1 MIDSLIKHYPDS
13 TSPYHKFMAIAFKQ
27 NNSVLFDSL
36 YIKIITNGIKDSS
49 LLDNCAFQLFKNDKY
64 NESSSLYKILFEN
77 RPDYFNKE
85 SVQAFFFMKDF
96 TMTKSI
102 LNRFQMNTAS
112 DSFFVYKF
120 YGLNFY
126 KQSIMDS
133 SEFYFEKAFCIN
145 DTDTNLIKNLANLY
159 YTNQKSIK
167 LTELIESIKENY
179 PDLYDN
185 LYSKYFKKQ
194 E

>member
-1 MIDSLIKHYPDS
+1 
-13 TSPYHKFMAIAFKQ
+13 
-27 NNSVLFDSL
+27 
-36 YIKIITNGIKDSS
+36 
-49 LLDNCAFQLFKNDKY
+49 
-64 NESSSLYKILFEN
+64 
-77 RPDYFNKE
+77 
-85 SVQAFFFMKDF
+85 
-96 TMTKSI
+96 
-102 LNRFQMNTAS
+102 MNTAS